1 MFLTSSFA
9 GHAPPAVWAEVATL
23 FSATFSADPYF
34 EDPAELA
41 TITGWGPVQL
51 VQPGGRLVVTHGEDG
66 LAAFALSHGLAEDV
80 PWQQI
85 VAAAV
90 TPDSPYRRACPENI
104 VVIQE
109 LAVAA
114 AHRGRGLARECV
126 RRLLANRPETHV
138 MLGVYDQAAP
148 ARALDRKWGFEELGT
163 TTAAG
168 SSITLRVLGHPLPW
182 PAQNPV
188 S

>member
-1 MFLTSSFA
+1 MTSSFA
-9 GHAPPAVWAEVATL
+9 GHAPPALWAEVSML
-23 FSATFSADPYF
+23 FSATFSADPYL
-34 EDPAELA
+34 EDPAELV

-51 VQPGGRLVVTHGEDG
+51 AQPGGRLVVVHSDG
-66 LAAFALSHGLAEDV
+66 ILAAFALSHGLAEDA

-85 VAAAV
+85 VADAV
-90 TPDSPYRRACPENI
+90 TPDSQYRTACPENI

-114 AHRGRGLARECV
+114 PHRGRGLARECV

-138 MLGVYDQAAP
+138 MLGVYDQATP
-148 ARALDRKWGFEELGT
+148 ARALYRKWGFEELGT

-168 SSITLRVLGHPLPW
+168 SPITLRVLGHPLPW